1 MSCACRYLGFYSASH
16 ANYADKDKVW
26 SKYHVRVEVDSS
38 LPLPICPLLFWCA
51 VLITLVCGSE
61 LSICVPR

>member
-51 VLITLVCGSE
+51 VLITLV
-61 LSICVPR
+61 